1 MTQANLTTIIL
12 PNFSELSPEHFNRT
26 LGGQLQAAAA
36 RQETVATRKEAA
48 SWGNTVLALDETTQA
63 LGLTWGLANHLQSV
77 CDSAELRACV
87 NDWLPKISEFFTQL
101 GQDLRLMAKYEALQ
115 EHADALGLTPEQR
128 TVLRNALRDFV
139 LSGAK
144 LVDAQRQQFASNEA
158 ELAQL
163 QQTFSEHVLDATNAF
178 EHHCATPNDLAGLP
192 DDELAAR
199 SAAAKAKDKNG
210 YLITLHAPSYVPV
223 MQYCHNRKLREQLYR
238 AYVTRA
244 SELNDTKHDNSAI
257 MRRIVQ
263 LRSEQATMLGYDNY
277 AQVSLAAKMAHSPAQ
292 VDAFLIDLANK
303 AKPGAEL
310 DLQLLKKYAR
320 EQLGISDVQAWDVAY
335 VSEKLRVAQYA
346 YSDHEV
352 KQYFQEPKVFAG
364 LFALIEQLFEVRFV
378 PMAQGEASVWH
389 PSVRVF
395 AVQTLGAVT
404 GYLYVD
410 PYARAGKRGGAWMN
424 SFVSRV
430 RHPDGRVQLPVAV
443 VVCNAAQPVGDKAAL
458 LSHDDVTTLFH
469 EFGHALHH
477 LLTQVDE
484 LAVSGISGVEWDA
497 VELPSQFMENYCWE
511 WRVLAQLTAHVDTQ
525 AALPRDLFDRML
537 AAKNFQAGLGML
549 RQIEFSLFDMRLHAD
564 KSGDANAV
572 LAQVRDEVAVHR
584 PPTFNRFA
592 HSFGHIFAG
601 GYAAGYYSY
610 KWAEVLSADA
620 FAAFEE
626 SGDAL
631 STTVG
636 AAFKQHI
643 LAVGGSRPALDS
655 FTAFRGREPQAEA
668 LLRHNG
674 LSNPVLS
681 ESGSEPLVA

>member
-1 MTQANLTTIIL
+1 MNLTD
-12 PNFSELSPEHFNRT
+12 FSTLTPAYFNTT
-26 LGGQLQAAAA
+26 LEAQLKAAYA
-36 RQETVATRKEAA
+36 RQESVASRLDTATWA
-48 SWGNTVLALDETTQA
+48 NTVLELDEATEA
-63 LGLTWGLANHLQSV
+63 LGHTWGLANHLQSV
-77 CDSAELRACV
+77 CDTPELRACV
-87 NDWLPKISEFFTQL
+87 NEWLPKMSEFSTQI

-115 EHADALGLTPEQR
+115 SSASTAPLTAEQSK
-128 TVLRNALRDFV
+128 VVANALRDFV

-144 LVDAQRQQFASNEA
+144 LPEPQRQHFADNEA
-158 ELAQL
+158 KLAQL
-163 QQTFSEHVLDATNAF
+163 EQTFSEHVLDATNAF
-178 EHHCATPNDLAGLP
+178 EHHCAYASDLAGLP

-199 SAAAKAKDKNG
+199 AAAAKAKGKNC
-210 YLITLHAPSYVPV
+210 YLITLHAPSYGPV
-223 MQYCHNRKLREQLYR
+223 MQYCNNRSLREQLYR
-238 AYVTRA
+238 AYATRA
-244 SELNDTKHDNSAI
+244 SELNDAKYDNTALMQS
-257 MRRIVQ
+257 IVA
-263 LRSEQATMLGYDNY
+263 LRAEQAQLLGYESY
-277 AQVSLAAKMAHSPAQ
+277 AHVSLAAKMAKTPHE
-292 VDAFLIDLANK
+292 VDAFLLDLAHK

-310 DLQLLKKYAR
+310 DLQLLKKHAR
-320 EQLGISDVQAWDVAY
+320 EQLGIADLQAWDMAY
-335 VSEKLRVAQYA
+335 VSEELRVAQYA

-352 KQYFQEPKVFAG
+352 KQYFQEPKVFSG
-364 LFALIEQLFEVRFV
+364 LFGVIEQLFGVRFV
-378 PMAQGEASVWH
+378 PHTASVWH

-395 AVQTLGAVT
+395 AVETLGEIT

-410 PYARAGKRGGAWMN
+410 PYAREGKRGGAWMN
-424 SFVSRV
+424 SFTSRV
-430 RHPDGRVQLPVAV
+430 GNPDGTVQLPVAL
-443 VVCNAAQPVGDKAAL
+443 VVCNAAQPVGDKPAL

-477 LLTQVDE
+477 LLTQVNE

-511 WRVLAQLTAHVDTQ
+511 WRVLEQLTTHVDTQ

-549 RQIEFSLFDMRLHAD
+549 RQVEFSLFDMRLHTD
-564 KSGDANAV
+564 KDGDANAV
-572 LAQVRDEVAVHR
+572 LAKVRDEVAVNR
-584 PPTFNRFA
+584 PPAFNRFA

-631 STTVG
+631 SAEVG
-636 AAFKQHI
+636 GRFRDNI

-655 FTAFRGREPQAEA
+655 FIAFRGREPQADA

-674 LSNPVLS
+674 LSV
-681 ESGSEPLVA
+681 